1 MAGIGNRIKKAREA
15 TGMSQ
20 AEMGRRLGVTRS
32 GVSQWENERTAPT
45 TRNISAIAVLL
56 DVSWEWLT
64 TGREG
69 VEDAPGARGGYR
81 EGLRL
86 NADERELI
94 ERYRRANPERR
105 RLSVEMLKAK

>member
-1 MAGIGNRIKKAREA
+1 MGDRIRQAREA
-15 TGMSQ
+15 TGMTQ
-20 AEMGRRLGVTRS
+20 AEMGRRLEITRS

-69 VEDAPGARGGYR
+69 VGDDPVVRGSYR
-81 EGLRL
+81 EGVRL
-86 NADERELI
+86 NAEERELI
-94 ERYRRANPERR
+94 ERFRSASAERR
-105 RLSVEMLKAK
+105 RLAVEMLKTK

>member
-1 MAGIGNRIKKAREA
+1 
-15 TGMSQ
+15 MSQ

-69 VEDAPGARGGYR
+69 IGDDPAAKASYR

-86 NADERELI
+86 NADERELV
-94 ERYRRANPERR
+94 ERYRSASTERR
-105 RLSVEMLKAK
+105 RLAVEMLKAK